1 MKGVILAG
9 GSGTRLQPFTKIVNK
24 HLLPVGPYPMLYWP
38 IMKLKEAGVTDILII
53 TTKKSLRHYKMIFGN
68 GESFGV
74 KLTYTIQ
81 PHAGGISHGL
91 SYAKNFVNGDR
102 FILLLG
108 DNLFED
114 SLEPYIHSFM
124 NQKSGAKVLLKKVND
139 PERYG
144 IAKINE
150 EKKIITSIVEKPT
163 TFISP
168 FCVTGI
174 YMYDQAVFEYIDKLT
189 ASSRGELEIT
199 DVNNMYIANQD
210 LSYDL
215 LKGWWIDAG
224 THESLFLA
232 NQLVYQTL
240 GKKKENE
247 K

>member
-1 MKGVILAG
+1 LKGVILAG
-9 GSGTRLQPFTKIVNK
+9 GTGTRLQPFTKIINK
-24 HLLPVGPYPMLYWP
+24 HLLPVGPFPMLYWP
-38 IMKLKEAGVTDILII
+38 IMKLKESGVKEILII
-53 TTKKSLRHYKMIFGN
+53 TTKESMGHYKMIFGN
-68 GESFGV
+68 GDSYGV
-74 KLTYTIQ
+74 KLSYAIQ

-91 SYAKNFVNGDR
+91 SYAKSFVNGDR

-114 SLEPYIHSFM
+114 SLAPYIHSFF

-144 IAKINE
+144 IAQIND

-174 YMYDQAVFEYIDKLT
+174 YMYDHTVFDYIDKLT

-199 DVNNMYIANQD
+199 DVNNMYISSQS

-232 NQLVYQTL
+232 NQLVYQSL
-240 GKKKENE
+240 GKKKEKE
-247 K
+247 

>member
-1 MKGVILAG
+1 M
-9 GSGTRLQPFTKIVNK
+9 
-24 HLLPVGPYPMLYWP
+24 
-38 IMKLKEAGVTDILII
+38 
-53 TTKKSLRHYKMIFGN
+53 
-68 GESFGV
+68 
-74 KLTYTIQ
+74 
-81 PHAGGISHGL
+81 
-91 SYAKNFVNGDR
+91 
-102 FILLLG
+102 LG

-114 SLEPYIHSFM
+114 SLAPYIQSFI

-144 IAKINE
+144 MAKIND
-150 EKKIITSIVEKPT
+150 EKKIIISIVEKPT

-174 YMYDQAVFEYIDKLT
+174 YMYDHTVFDFIDMLT

-199 DVNNMYIANQD
+199 DVNNMYIANQN

-232 NQLVYQTL
+232 NQLVYQSL
-240 GKKKENE
+240 GKITEDE
-247 K
+247 Q